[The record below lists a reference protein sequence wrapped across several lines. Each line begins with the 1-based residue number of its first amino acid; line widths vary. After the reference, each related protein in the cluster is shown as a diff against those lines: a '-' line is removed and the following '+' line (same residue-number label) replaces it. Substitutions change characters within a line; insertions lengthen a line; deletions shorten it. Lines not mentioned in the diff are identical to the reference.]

1 LKNFDGLHHNPA
13 MADSTSQRL
22 VLLTATLGLWLL
34 VAASATYWILQINGQ
49 PSSSNLPAAT
59 AFKADPLDTTS
70 LARLLGAT
78 PTQTAAPVSNSSR
91 FALKGVV
98 SGALG
103 KEAALIAIDNK
114 PPLTFKVG
122 SVVEEGL
129 ILQSATA
136 GKVTL
141 SASRD
146 GPALMTLEMPSL
158 DK

>member
-1 LKNFDGLHHNPA
+1 
-13 MADSTSQRL
+13 MADPTPHRFA
-22 VLLTATLGLWLL
+22 VHTTTLCVWLL
-34 VAASATYWILQINGQ
+34 VAASATYWILQITAQ
-49 PSSSNLPAAT
+49 RSSINLPT
-59 AFKADPLDTTS
+59 APFFKSEAIDTTN
-70 LARLLGAT
+70 LARLLGAA
-78 PTQTAAPVSNSSR
+78 PSVSTALVSNSTR

-114 PPLTFKVG
+114 PALTFKVG
-122 SVVEEGL
+122 SMVEDGL

-136 GKVTL
+136 RQVTL

-146 GPALMTLEMPSL
+146 GPAIMTLEMPLL

>member
-1 LKNFDGLHHNPA
+1 
-13 MADSTSQRL
+13 MADATPHRL
-22 VLLTATLGLWLL
+22 VLHTATLCVWLL
-34 VAASATYWILQINGQ
+34 VAASATYWILQINAQ
-49 PSSSNLPAAT
+49 RSSSNLPAAPF
-59 AFKADPLDTTS
+59 FKSEAIDATN
-70 LARLLGAT
+70 LARLLGAA
-78 PTQTAAPVSNSSR
+78 PSLSAAPVSNSTR

-114 PPLTFKVG
+114 PALTFKVG

-136 GKVTL
+136 RRVTL

-146 GPALMTLEMPSL
+146 GPAVMTLEMPLL

>member
-1 LKNFDGLHHNPA
+1 MDFDGFHHNPP
-13 MADSTSQRL
+13 MFEPRYHRL
-22 VLLTATLGLWLL
+22 VLHTSTLCVWLL
-34 VAASATYWILQINGQ
+34 VAASVTYWILQLNAQRGAG
-49 PSSSNLPAAT
+49 SFPATPGLRSEAI
-59 AFKADPLDTTS
+59 DTTS

-78 PTQTAAPVSNSSR
+78 PAQTAAPISSISR

-122 SVVEEGL
+122 SVIEDGL

-146 GPALMTLEMPSL
+146 GPALMTLEMPPL
-158 DK
+158 AK